1 MEGKDDEIQNQY
13 SKQTSNILSI
23 QLSLLFLLSVLL
35 TSSSFSRLQVV
46 VFFLNWSISLV
57 FIFLT
62 SVNFLL
68 CIPFFI
74 LYCIWIC
81 ATRHHYF
88 FLLKY
93 LCKLLCK
100 QPCKIPVN
108 FHMWS
113 RVKPPSAVIPWL
125 AFMSPK
131 KDVKGPRYVYHQLK
145 VYILW
150 QCLCWVQNLKIDI
163 DIAIQTFPGDFS
175 MFH

>member
-1 MEGKDDEIQNQY
+1 MLENCTRSKTWKGKTMKFKINLQN
-13 SKQTSNILSI
+13 KLATFFLF
-23 QLSLLFLLSVLL
+23 QLSLLFLFSVLL

-81 ATRHHYF
+81 ETRHHYF
-88 FLLKY
+88 FHWKY
-93 LCKLLCK
+93 LCKPLCK

-108 FHMWS
+108 FHMSS
-113 RVKPPSAVIPWL
+113 RIKPPSAVIPWL

-131 KDVKGPRYVYHQLK
+131 KEVKGPRTAVY
-145 VYILW
+145 
-150 QCLCWVQNLKIDI
+150 N
-163 DIAIQTFPGDFS
+163 
-175 MFH
+175 